1 MRICSLVPGATEVLF
16 ALGLGESV
24 VGVTHECDWPHEAE
38 SRPRVTASHLQ
49 SGDLSSAEIDEAV
62 AEAAREG
69 KALYAVDEAVWE
81 EIQADVV
88 VAQEL
93 CDVCAVSAGE
103 VRRLDVEVIDYS
115 PATLDGVLGH
125 ITALGWRLD
134 AEAAADE
141 LTNGMRLRLERVR
154 AALAETESYPRV
166 YVSEWLEPP
175 YAAGHWVPDMV
186 SAGVGWKSPGLP
198 ASRRFGCAGR
208 TSRGSS
214 PTPSS
219 SLRAASTSTGRSA
232 RSSRSTSARTSL
244 ARQRDRRAACSPW
257 TRTAISPGRA
267 PGSSTASSCSPTS
280 SIRTHTPIR
289 ASRGRASGCDDD
301 LVALNLDPEH
311 PGRLVAVE
319 AGSAVQVELP
329 PVEGAREGVAEDL
342 ALVQRVALVRT
353 GVGEG
358 VSPAVDD
365 ENGDL
370 RAFDFDERAAV
381 PIEARERDPH
391 RLHAA

>member
-16 ALGLGESV
+16 ALGLGQSV
-24 VGVTHECDWPHEAE
+24 VGVTHECDWPQEAE

-49 SGDLSSAEIDEAV
+49 SGDLSSSEIDAAV

-134 AEAAADE
+134 AEGAADE
-141 LTNGMRLRLERVR
+141 LTNGMRLRLARVR
-154 AALAETESYPRV
+154 AALAENETYPRV

-186 SAGVGWKSPGLP
+186 SAAGGMEIAGIAGEPSFRMRWTDVAGLEP
-198 ASRRFGCAGR
+198 DTVVLAPCGFDLDR
-208 TSRGSS
+208 TLSEVV
-214 PTPSS
+214 T
-219 SLRAASTSTGRSA
+219 LDLSA
-232 RSSRSTSARTSL
+232 HLLGTA
-244 ARQRDRRAACSPW
+244 ARQESRVFAVDANGYFSR
-257 TRTAISPGRA
+257 PG
-267 PGSSTASSCSPTS
+267 P
-280 SIRTHTPIR
+280 
-289 ASRGRASGCDDD
+289 
-301 LVALNLDPEH
+301 
-311 PGRLVAVE
+311 RLVD
-319 AGSAVQVELP
+319 GVEL
-329 PVEGAREGVAEDL
+329 L
-342 ALVQRVALVRT
+342 AYLLHPDAYSDPGIPWSRVRM
-353 GVGEG
+353 
-358 VSPAVDD
+358 
-365 ENGDL
+365 
-370 RAFDFDERAAV
+370 
-381 PIEARERDPH
+381 
-391 RLHAA
+391 

>member
-49 SGDLSSAEIDEAV
+49 SGDLSSAEIDAAV

-134 AEAAADE
+134 AEAAAEE
-141 LTNGMRLRLERVR
+141 LTNGMRARLERVR
-154 AALAETESYPRV
+154 AALAEEETYPRV

-186 SAGVGWKSPGLP
+186 SAAGGMEIAGIAGEPSFRMRWTDVAGLEP
-198 ASRRFGCAGR
+198 DTVVLAPCGFDLDR
-208 TSRGSS
+208 TLSEVV
-214 PTPSS
+214 T
-219 SLRAASTSTGRSA
+219 LDLSA
-232 RSSRSTSARTSL
+232 HLLGTA
-244 ARQRDRRAACSPW
+244 ARQESRVFAVDANGYFSR
-257 TRTAISPGRA
+257 PG
-267 PGSSTASSCSPTS
+267 P
-280 SIRTHTPIR
+280 
-289 ASRGRASGCDDD
+289 
-301 LVALNLDPEH
+301 
-311 PGRLVAVE
+311 RLVD
-319 AGSAVQVELP
+319 GVEL
-329 PVEGAREGVAEDL
+329 L
-342 ALVQRVALVRT
+342 AYLLHPDAYSDPGIPWSRVRM
-353 GVGEG
+353 
-358 VSPAVDD
+358 
-365 ENGDL
+365 
-370 RAFDFDERAAV
+370 
-381 PIEARERDPH
+381 
-391 RLHAA
+391 